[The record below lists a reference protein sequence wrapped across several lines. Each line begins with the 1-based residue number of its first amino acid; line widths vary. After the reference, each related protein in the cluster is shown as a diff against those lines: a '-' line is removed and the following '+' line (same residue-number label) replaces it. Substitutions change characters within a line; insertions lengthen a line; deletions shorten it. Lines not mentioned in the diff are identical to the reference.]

1 MKHSCV
7 GTQVKS
13 LPVPYCVVVTGYP
26 DQPWGKKCDGREYK
40 TSPALRERHPRWNA
54 LCHVAFPPDQVS
66 VSRVEFGKATE
77 APPVELC
84 VRVMDA
90 GGLRGDRMAGE
101 ARVRLGQAS
110 HGAGTYRLMGGG
122 YATLSVRWSIPDKNT
137 GPSTKTPE
145 EEAFERAANLWAMRD
160 LSSSEG
166 ITHAQLELAAILATE
181 PVHETENL
189 GCSST
194 LTDFVSSGYISIQDS
209 TGFSTFLPFCL
220 MLGRSI

>member
-40 TSPALRERHPRWNA
+40 TSPALRERHPR
-54 LCHVAFPPDQVS
+54 
-66 VSRVEFGKATE
+66 
-77 APPVELC
+77 
-84 VRVMDA
+84 
-90 GGLRGDRMAGE
+90 
-101 ARVRLGQAS
+101 LGQAS

-145 EEAFERAANLWAMRD
+145 EEAFERAANFWAMRD

-189 GCSST
+189 GC
-194 LTDFVSSGYISIQDS
+194 I
-209 TGFSTFLPFCL
+209 STF
-220 MLGRSI
+220 GQQNRTGIGTE